1 GTGMTWSLPANRLG
15 SWKTTPVGARRRRSG
30 FVPLRFTAPDLRQ
43 HHLPVT
49 AVDRYRDDVGG
60 GGTRP
65 HIVPRTA
72 LMRPDW
78 RDPHGVENALPT
90 PCCALLPRPPRQ
102 GAMALEGDLGAGVGL
117 LQLHAP
123 IAQIGK
129 GDRLTG
135 DGAADEIAG
144 RDDLKLAVEIAQS
157 RLAP

>member
-1 GTGMTWSLPANRLG
+1 MGPGLSRSGLSGPRGAGMTLVEVA
-15 SWKTTPVGARRRRSG
+15 
-30 FVPLRFTAPDLRQ
+30 
-43 HHLPVT
+43 
-49 AVDRYRDDVGG
+49 
-60 GGTRP
+60 
-65 HIVPRTA
+65 
-72 LMRPDW
+72 
-78 RDPHGVENALPT
+78 RDPHIRPPTAPCDLIGAIRMTWKCST

-129 GDRLTG
+129 GDRLAG

-157 RLAP
+157 RLAPEAEQPLKPIHAPLPLAPCETSRCPPAADHDSANA